1 MKKTLVYPA
10 NHPSPR
16 GAYSPGLLVEHD
28 GSSTLYVTGQLA
40 VDRDGKVVAPFDATA
55 QTEFVFQLIGS
66 ILEAAGMGF
75 RDVVKVQTFLTR
87 SEEHTSELQSPMY
100 LVCRLLLEKKKKKKE
115 SKIDTTRKQRRVTMI
130 ECNERR

>member
-75 RDVVKVQTFLTR
+75 RDVEAR
-87 SEEHTSELQSPMY
+87 EHADRGEGP
-100 LVCRLLLEKKKKKKE
+100 RP
-115 SKIDTTRKQRRVTMI
+115 RRVL
-130 ECNERR
+130 RGDRGRGDKVSP